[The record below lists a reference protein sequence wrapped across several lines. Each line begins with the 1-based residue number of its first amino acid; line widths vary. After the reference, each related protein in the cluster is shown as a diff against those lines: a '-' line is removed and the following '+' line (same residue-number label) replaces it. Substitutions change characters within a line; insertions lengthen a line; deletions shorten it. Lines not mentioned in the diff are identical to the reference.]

1 MNHTKLNTHDK
12 TLINKILWN
21 SMEFYGIPNTP
32 ILYIITLSLYYACYY
47 RYPFAVTTL
56 AITVTHLPL
65 LRLLSTLAF
74 CKISE
79 KVLDTNFTPSIKKN
93 EML

>member
-1 MNHTKLNTHDK
+1 MTKKHFIFFMDYTKLNTHDK
-12 TLINKILWN
+12 TLINKISGILYN
-21 SMEFYGIPNTP
+21 SMEFQTLQYY
-32 ILYIITLSLYYACYY
+32 ILLHFHYI
-47 RYPFAVTTL
+47 TL